1 VPLSIVT
8 VEATQAP
15 CRDIS
20 FIIDRSRPR
29 FRINWRIMRVIGAG
43 RSIIETIFI
52 TLRGSLGVHSG
63 VTYDVKAVLRGC
75 FTSRRPPRPPF
86 QTSLSER
93 HRVQG
98 SRESGLGPKPQR
110 GLIRI
115 QLACGYIL
123 ISVVGTR
130 EVHAFVPS
138 RPFQPSPHPRS
149 PRRASPDND
158 LVISLSLSRTRA
170 LAFRRFA
177 PENFVR
183 LLAGGLP
190 LSLSPSPPP
199 PTPPSSSFP

>member
-1 VPLSIVT
+1 
-8 VEATQAP
+8 
-15 CRDIS
+15 
-20 FIIDRSRPR
+20 
-29 FRINWRIMRVIGAG
+29 VIGAG

-158 LVISLSLSRTRA
+158 LVISLSLSLSLARA
-170 LAFRRFA
+170 LSPFA
-177 PENFVR
+177 DSPRKTSCGFSPEDYH
-183 LLAGGLP
+183 
-190 LSLSPSPPP
+190 SPSPPLP
-199 PTPPSSSFP
+199 PPPRRRRRSRELDASRR